1 MKKIINVF
9 LYGSLIALLI
19 YVYNLDFLIFR
30 DLSINYFWLFISIF
44 LLFTGFI
51 LSAISW
57 KVALK
62 MHGIDITSRKAI
74 MSHGLPAFTKYIP
87 GKIWTILGR
96 AALIQSK
103 DHTVKKLSFIS
114 LKEQL
119 IYLSLGFIISIY
131 PIVRTEKIREYSFII
146 ISISVL
152 LFILLFSEHLQK
164 LFQRIWNY
172 IFKKEINIPIIKGR
186 EFVKL
191 SWFILFYW
199 SVWTLG
205 FYFLLI
211 SVLGIVPLYYAFA
224 FPLSVSLG
232 LISIIFPGGI
242 GVREGVI
249 VLFLVANG
257 IQTEV
262 AVTFSV
268 LSRLWFL
275 LGEVFIFL
283 TAVVIRKKG

>member
-9 LYGSLIALLI
+9 LYGSLVALLI

-30 DLSINYFWLFISIF
+30 DLSINYFWLSISII
-44 LLFTGFI
+44 LLFVGFV

-62 MHGIDITSRKAI
+62 MHGIDISSRQAI

-87 GKIWTILGR
+87 GRIWTILGR
-96 AALIQSK
+96 AALIQNK
-103 DHTVKKLSFIS
+103 DHNVKKLSFIS

-131 PIVRTEKIREYSFII
+131 PIVRTEKIRDYSFII

-152 LFILLFSEHLQK
+152 LFVLLFSEHLQK

-191 SWFILFYW
+191 SWFIILYW

-211 SVLGIVPLYYAFA
+211 SVLGIVPIYYAFA

-232 LISIIFPGGI
+232 LISIVFPGGI

-275 LGEVFIFL
+275 LGEIFIFL
-283 TAVVIRKKG
+283 TALVIRKKG

>member
-1 MKKIINVF
+1 MKKVINVF
-9 LYGSLIALLI
+9 LYGSLVALLI

-30 DLSINYFWLFISIF
+30 DLSINYFWFFISII
-44 LLFTGFI
+44 LLFAGFI

-62 MHGIDITSRKAI
+62 MHGIDITSRQAI

-87 GKIWTILGR
+87 GRIWTILGR
-96 AALIQSK
+96 AALIQNK
-103 DHTVKKLSFIS
+103 DHNVKKLSFIS

-146 ISISVL
+146 ISISVF

-191 SWFILFYW
+191 SWFILWYW

-211 SVLGIVPLYYAFA
+211 SVLGIVPIYYAFA

-242 GVREGVI
+242 GIREGVI

-275 LGEVFIFL
+275 LGEIFIFL
-283 TAVVIRKKG
+283 TALVIRKKS